1 MEIKG
6 IIPALVTPYDSNN
19 NVDYGALKA
28 LVERLV
34 NQGVGGFYACGST
47 AECFLLNDDERRK
60 VAETVIRAA
69 DGRVPVVVHVGNVS
83 TQKAMDFA
91 KHAEECGAS
100 AVSAV
105 PPFYYN
111 FSSEEICGY
120 YHDISSVTQLPMIIY
135 SIPAFSGVAITAN
148 SLSSIMENCN
158 VHGLKYTSYD
168 LFELDRISRSF
179 PKLNL
184 YSGHDEVF
192 CNALPIGLSG
202 AIGSTFN
209 VLAPQFIKL
218 QEKFMKGDVK
228 GAAEDQKEINKI
240 IDTLISC
247 GVIHSVKYLL
257 GKKGIH
263 CADSRKPFSK
273 LKPEQMQLLDGI
285 VEQLI

>member
-28 LVERLV
+28 LVNRLID
-34 NQGVGGFYACGST
+34 QGVGGFYACGST
-47 AECFLLNDDERRK
+47 AECFLLNDEERCK
-60 VAETVIRAA
+60 VAEIVIEAA
-69 DGRVPVVVHVGNVS
+69 DGRVPVIVHVGTVS
-83 TQKAMDFA
+83 TQKAIDFA
-91 KHAEECGAS
+91 KHAEVCGAS

-105 PPFYYN
+105 PSFYYN
-111 FSSEEICGY
+111 FSIEEICGY
-120 YHDISSVTQLPMIIY
+120 YHDISAATKLPMIVY
-135 SIPAFSGVAITAN
+135 SIPAFSGVAITVN

-158 VHGLKYTSYD
+158 VQGLKYTSYD
-168 LFELDRISRSF
+168 LFELDRISRNF

-209 VLAPQFIKL
+209 ILAPQFIRL
-218 QEKFMKGDVK
+218 QEKFMKGDVE
-228 GAAEDQKEINKI
+228 GAANDQKAINRI

-257 GKKGIH
+257 GKKGIN
-263 CADSRKPFSK
+263 CSDSRKPFSK
-273 LKPEQMQLLDGI
+273 LQPEQMRCLDS
-285 VEQLI
+285 VAEQLI